1 MTINYLLVIVGASLV
16 VFSAPC
22 SNAIGKWTSL
32 EDSPNGKGIIYFIRF
47 MVLSLGALLALT
59 ALQQILKS

>member
-1 MTINYLLVIVGASLV
+1 MIINYLLVMVGASLV
-16 VFSAPC
+16 VFNAPC

-32 EDSPNGKGIIYFIRF
+32 EDSPNGKNIIYFIRF
-47 MVLSLGALLALT
+47 MVLSVGALFAFT